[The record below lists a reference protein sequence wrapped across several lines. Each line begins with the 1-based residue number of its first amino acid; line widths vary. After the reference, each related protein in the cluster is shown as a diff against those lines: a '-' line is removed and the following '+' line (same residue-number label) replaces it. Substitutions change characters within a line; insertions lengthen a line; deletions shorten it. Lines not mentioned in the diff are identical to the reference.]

1 MEKRK
6 QAVIAVQRLDTP
18 FELAGKRAYV
28 AGHRGLLGSA
38 IAGRLASEQCVLLAA
53 DRAEIDLTRQT
64 EVESWFRR
72 QRPDLVFVA
81 AAKVGG
87 ILANDTHPAGFIY
100 ENLMIEANIIH
111 AAFQVGVEKLMFIGS
126 TCIYPKDA
134 RQPIAETELLAGPLE
149 PTNEAYAIAKI
160 AGLKMCQ
167 AYRKQYGA
175 DFISCMPTNLYGAND
190 NFDLPSSHVLPAFV
204 RKVHDA
210 KISDAP
216 SITVWGSGT
225 PKREFLHAEDC
236 ADAII
241 YLMKNYSGPIPIN
254 IGSGREVSIMDLAKL
269 IVRLAE
275 YRGEIVLDGTKPDGV
290 RRKFADTALIRKL
303 GWHPTISLEEGIRRT
318 LDAYSESVELKSG
331 QSTNDSVA

>member
-1 MEKRK
+1 MTD
-6 QAVIAVQRLDTP
+6 AQRLETP
-18 FELAGKRAYV
+18 LKIAGKRTFV
-28 AGHRGLLGSA
+28 AGHSGLLGSA
-38 IAGRLASEQCVLLAA
+38 VVGRLASEQCALITA
-53 DRAEIDLTRQT
+53 DRTEVDLTRQT
-64 EVESWFRR
+64 EVESWF
-72 QRPDLVFVA
+72 QQQKPDLVFVA

-87 ILANDTHPAGFIY
+87 ILANDAYPADFIY
-100 ENLMIEANIIH
+100 ENLMIEANIIN

-126 TCIYPKDA
+126 TCIYPKAA

-190 NFDLPSSHVLPAFV
+190 NYDLSSSHVLPAFV

-210 KISDAP
+210 KTGNSP
-216 SITVWGSGT
+216 SIAIWGTGT

-236 ADAII
+236 ADAIVF
-241 YLMKNYSGPIPIN
+241 LMKNYSGPIPIN
-254 IGSGREVSIMDLAKL
+254 IGSGREISILDLAKL
-269 IVRLAE
+269 IAQLAD

-290 RRKFADTALIRKL
+290 PRKFTDTALLRKL
-303 GWHPTISLEEGIRRT
+303 GWRPTISLEEGIRRT
-318 LDAYSESVELKSG
+318 LNDYSESVRLKSK
-331 QSTNDSVA
+331 QSK

>member
-1 MEKRK
+1 MTD
-6 QAVIAVQRLDTP
+6 VQRLETP
-18 FELAGKRAYV
+18 FEIEGKRTFV

-38 IAGRLASEQCVLLAA
+38 IIERLASEQCVLLTA
-53 DRAEIDLTRQT
+53 DRAKVDLARQT

-72 QRPDLVFVA
+72 RKPDLVFVA

-87 ILANDTHPAGFIY
+87 ILANDAYPADFIY

-111 AAFQVGVEKLMFIGS
+111 AAFQVGVEKLVFIGS
-126 TCIYPKDA
+126 TCIYPKAA

-167 AYRKQYGA
+167 AYRRQHGA

-190 NFDLPSSHVLPAFV
+190 NFDLSSSHVLPAFV

-210 KISDAP
+210 KTGNSP
-216 SITVWGSGT
+216 SITIWGSGT

-236 ADAII
+236 ADAIVF
-241 YLMKNYSGPIPIN
+241 LMKHYSGPIPIN
-254 IGSGREVSIMDLAKL
+254 VGSGREVSILNLARL
-269 IVRLAE
+269 IARLAD
-275 YRGEIVLDGTKPDGV
+275 YRGEIALDGTKPDGV
-290 RRKFADTALIRKL
+290 PRKFADTTLIRKL
-303 GWHPTISLEEGIRRT
+303 GWRPTISLEEGIRRT
-318 LDAYSESVELKSG
+318 LDEYSESVRLKSKR
-331 QSTNDSVA
+331 SKNDAPAVVG

>member
-1 MEKRK
+1 MTD
-6 QAVIAVQRLDTP
+6 AQRLETP
-18 FELAGKRAYV
+18 LKIAGKRTFV
-28 AGHRGLLGSA
+28 AGHSGLLGSA
-38 IAGRLASEQCVLLAA
+38 VVGRLASEKCALITA
-53 DRAEIDLTRQT
+53 DRTEVDLTRQT
-64 EVESWFRR
+64 EVESWF
-72 QRPDLVFVA
+72 QQQKPDLVFVA

-87 ILANDTHPAGFIY
+87 ILANDAYPADFIY
-100 ENLMIEANIIH
+100 ENLMIEANIIN

-126 TCIYPKDA
+126 TCIYPKAA

-190 NFDLPSSHVLPAFV
+190 NYDLSSSHVLPAFV

-210 KISDAP
+210 KTGNSP
-216 SITVWGSGT
+216 SIAIWGTGT

-236 ADAII
+236 ADAIVF
-241 YLMKNYSGPIPIN
+241 LMKNYSGPIPIN
-254 IGSGREVSIMDLAKL
+254 IGSGREISILDLAKL
-269 IVRLAE
+269 IAQLAD

-290 RRKFADTALIRKL
+290 LRKFTDTALIREL
-303 GWHPTISLEEGIRRT
+303 GWRPTISLEEGILRT
-318 LDAYSESVELKSG
+318 LNDYSESVRLKSK
-331 QSTNDSVA
+331 QSK

>member
-1 MEKRK
+1 MTD
-6 QAVIAVQRLDTP
+6 AQRLETP
-18 FELAGKRAYV
+18 LEIAGKRTFV
-28 AGHRGLLGSA
+28 AGHSGLLGSA
-38 IAGRLASEQCVLLAA
+38 VVGRLASEQCALITA
-53 DRAEIDLTRQT
+53 DRTEVDLTRQT
-64 EVESWFRR
+64 EVESWF
-72 QRPDLVFVA
+72 QQQKPDLVFVA

-87 ILANDTHPAGFIY
+87 ILANDAYPADFIY
-100 ENLMIEANIIH
+100 ENLMIEANIIN

-126 TCIYPKDA
+126 TCIYPKAA

-190 NFDLPSSHVLPAFV
+190 NYDLSSSHVLPAFV

-210 KISDAP
+210 KTGNSP
-216 SITVWGSGT
+216 SIAIWGTGT

-236 ADAII
+236 ADAIVF
-241 YLMKNYSGPIPIN
+241 LMKNYSGPIPIN
-254 IGSGREVSIMDLAKL
+254 IGSGREISILDLAKL
-269 IVRLAE
+269 IAQLAD

-290 RRKFADTALIRKL
+290 PRKFTDTTLLRKL
-303 GWHPTISLEEGIRRT
+303 GWRPTISLEEGIRRT
-318 LDAYSESVELKSG
+318 LDDYSESVRLKLE
-331 QSTNDSVA
+331 QSKSDA